1 MSKNPP
7 SDAADHWNR
16 RFKGPDFLFGT
27 EPNQWLCNHA
37 TAFASQGR
45 VLCVADGEGR
55 NSVWLAK
62 QGFQVDAFDIADIAV
77 GKARRF
83 AARAGVTV
91 NYQIADCDS
100 FSWPT
105 ASYDGVAAIFVQF
118 ADPTLRERLFRHMAE
133 SLRPGGVM
141 ILQGYTPK
149 QLEYR
154 TGGPSTVSH
163 LYTSSMLREA
173 FPKLEII
180 ELKEYEAELNEGN
193 GHCGRSALIGM
204 IARRP
209 RGKT

>member
-91 NYQIADCDS
+91 NYQIAAS
-100 FSWPT
+100 PGRRRAMT
-105 ASYDGVAAIFVQF
+105 ASPRF
-118 ADPTLRERLFRHMAE
+118 LC
-133 SLRPGGVM
+133 SLPIR
-141 ILQGYTPK
+141 
-149 QLEYR
+149 
-154 TGGPSTVSH
+154 
-163 LYTSSMLREA
+163 
-173 FPKLEII
+173 
-180 ELKEYEAELNEGN
+180 
-193 GHCGRSALIGM
+193 RSANDCSDIW
-204 IARRP
+204 P
-209 RGKT
+209 KV